1 MVNLRV
7 QPIICL
13 ELQIAP
19 PNVIEIA
26 NESVYGMHLRM
37 LSKMDLS
44 VQMNAKSAQFENENK
59 SEHFSAPA
67 DAQESTNGT
76 TINAFEVC
84 LMI

>member
-1 MVNLRV
+1 
-7 QPIICL
+7 
-13 ELQIAP
+13 
-19 PNVIEIA
+19 
-26 NESVYGMHLRM
+26 MHLRM

-76 TINAFEVC
+76 TINAFEVR
-84 LMI
+84 LMR